1 MKFYYN
7 KHNSPDEA
15 FLISIIK
22 RLNIG
27 FINNDMKVL
36 YDAYFNLAMY
46 LKQTIHETILFIQA
60 LNRYVLKDVNSEIN
74 LTKLIY
80 NKDSRIHV
88 QLKESTIS
96 PFIIED
102 EEFNYILNEWYMYKN
117 IVEHFN
123 HEKGFVYI
131 VNETEDIKEIIKNI
145 ENDLMKYKGEKNK
158 AIVLKAHLLP
168 RFKYFKESIDLL

>member
-7 KHNSPDEA
+7 KHNSVDEA

-27 FINNDMKVL
+27 FINNDMRVL
-36 YDAYFNLAMY
+36 YDAYFNLTMY
-46 LKQTIHETILFIQA
+46 LRQTIHETILFIQA

-102 EEFNYILNEWYMYKN
+102 EEFNYILNEWYLYKN
-117 IVEHFN
+117 IVEYFKR
-123 HEKGFVYI
+123 EKGFMYI
-131 VNETEDIKEIIKNI
+131 ANETPDIKDIIKNI
-145 ENDLMKYKGEKNK
+145 ENDLIKYKGDTNK
-158 AIVLKAHLLP
+158 SVVLKAHLLP